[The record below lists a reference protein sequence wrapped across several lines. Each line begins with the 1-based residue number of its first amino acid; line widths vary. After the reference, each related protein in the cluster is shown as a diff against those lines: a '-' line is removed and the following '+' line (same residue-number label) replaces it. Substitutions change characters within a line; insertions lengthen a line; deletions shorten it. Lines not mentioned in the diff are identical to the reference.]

1 MSSKDDCVACGEA
14 AGCYSLFQ
22 TCAGF
27 PLYPPSPQS
36 EDGGEVGN
44 GHVEGPESNS
54 TAKVHRGIL
63 QRWSKVKESV
73 RMKMREM
80 SNAMS
85 GQLLR
90 LYVAGHGLGGAF
102 ALMSALD
109 ISLMEL
115 PKNVTVDIS
124 VYAFGTPLFSNKE
137 FSRAIEDKLSHHA
150 VFQSKHDSEQVD
162 RLAKILKDYYP
173 MKNTIQLEFNDTYL
187 DPSEGGERVAIDK
200 PDTYSTLLRLKST
213 QLTPNELLPFMF
225 ETGEHHPQGQI
236 SLLCASLLQV

>member
-1 MSSKDDCVACGEA
+1 
-14 AGCYSLFQ
+14 
-22 TCAGF
+22 
-27 PLYPPSPQS
+27 
-36 EDGGEVGN
+36 
-44 GHVEGPESNS
+44 
-54 TAKVHRGIL
+54 
-63 QRWSKVKESV
+63 
-73 RMKMREM
+73 MKMREM